1 MTQTRY
7 GAEPQ
12 KAVRTVALDGLN
24 LLYHRPSGQT
34 HIMVEPMPEIV
45 AALGERAMTITEL
58 MAEFAVDAA
67 DQPLLQA
74 RLDELLTTGLIAAQ

>member
-1 MTQTRY
+1 VTQTRY
-7 GAEPQ
+7 RAEPEQ
-12 KAVRTVALDGLN
+12 ALRSVALDGLN

-45 AALGERAMTITEL
+45 AALGARAMTITEL
-58 MAEFAVDAA
+58 MADFALDAA

-74 RLDELLTTGLIAAQ
+74 RLDELLTTGLIAAH